1 MPLRK
6 EPKASQQPHLS
17 PGTGAEPGAFPCQD
31 SQQCEQNT
39 GSTLQTGA
47 APRKKH
53 VSYIRHSCFHCHN
66 GLLRWSPSFVLLP
79 DTHLS
84 CRLLPPLALWHW
96 LCPANMLVVF
106 WYGIPVVLLVFSGPA
121 VWTAKSAFQPLSK
134 KSPYSPGRPWSDS
147 WYQNSSE
154 VTQMLSNVS
163 VTTSH
168 LGSPCHNWM

>member
-1 MPLRK
+1 MPLR
-6 EPKASQQPHLS
+6 EGAQSITETSLISWHWGRARSISLSRQPEVWAEHWECPPNWCSNVFIATMDLSDEAHHL
-17 PGTGAEPGAFPCQD
+17 C
-31 SQQCEQNT
+31 
-39 GSTLQTGA
+39 
-47 APRKKH
+47 
-53 VSYIRHSCFHCHN
+53 
-66 GLLRWSPSFVLLP
+66 SFL
-79 DTHLS
+79 THLS
-84 CRLLPPLALWHW
+84 CRLLLPLALWHW

-106 WYGIPVVLLVFSGPA
+106 WYGIPMVLLGFSGPA
-121 VWTAKSAFQPLSK
+121 VWTAKSGFQPLSK